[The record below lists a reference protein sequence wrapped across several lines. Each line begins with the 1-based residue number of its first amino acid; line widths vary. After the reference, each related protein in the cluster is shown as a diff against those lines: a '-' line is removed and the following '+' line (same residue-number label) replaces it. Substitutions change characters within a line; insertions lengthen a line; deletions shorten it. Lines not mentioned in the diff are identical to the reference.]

1 MTRYG
6 GEQPIDP
13 PTKDRPENTIGS
25 GNANRSENEE
35 EDGRPVLSDPVFDAR
50 LDVAGAERVCRA
62 VRPFAEWYRAQFQF
76 WYSLHQP
83 P

>member
-50 LDVAGAERVCRA
+50 LGVA
-62 VRPFAEWYRAQFQF
+62 
-76 WYSLHQP
+76 
-83 P
+83 